1 MRIGYI
7 LILKNPDN
15 FSSLKNH
22 LSAIKDSNPI
32 WVGVIND
39 FVEYHEEIIDILKT
53 FACEFNV
60 IYNLE
65 KTPDIQKLDQFSKY
79 KNGWTVVRVA
89 GEDVV
94 DNTDLLDK
102 YILDGNKI
110 GLIKH
115 NDESINGMCF
125 FNFIFKF
132 LKGNKYELNEE
143 TKEVIFKTFEEK
155 VIEKDPN
162 MITTWEKINEI
173 YSHSSN
179 IQ

>member
-1 MRIGYI
+1 M
-7 LILKNPDN
+7 
-15 FSSLKNH
+15 
-22 LSAIKDSNPI
+22 
-32 WVGVIND
+32 
-39 FVEYHEEIIDILKT
+39 
-53 FACEFNV
+53 
-60 IYNLE
+60 
-65 KTPDIQKLDQFSKY
+65 
-79 KNGWTVVRVA
+79 
-89 GEDVV
+89 
-94 DNTDLLDK
+94 LDK